1 MSDDFNKDTS
11 LEDEIAKSL
20 QKMAEEETTVAK
32 AFVGTENGVVEKKQN
47 VNDIDYG
54 KTQVV
59 PTIPKEL
66 LKDDE
71 YEENPL
77 LEDDDYSETEEDKIP
92 EADGNISAKKKNDK
106 KKKIIIVSVAATVAV
121 IAIIT
126 IIISAVV
133 TFIATLVIGFD
144 DPVEESNDINHNL
157 MNNVKSPISG
167 KILDLNSVNDE
178 MFSKEVLG
186 KGVALIPNDNK
197 VYSPVEGIISATFE
211 TKHAI
216 GITTDKNMEI
226 LIHIGIDTVKF
237 GGKPFKQFVEKGQR
251 VKQGDLLIEFDKELL
266 KQGDAD
272 LTTMVVITNS
282 NDYLEIIPTKEKR
295 VKMNDD
301 LLTVI

>member
-71 YEENPL
+71 YEEEPL

-92 EADGNISAKKKNDK
+92 EADGNISAKKKNNK

-126 IIISAVV
+126 IIIVVSA
-133 TFIATLVIGFD
+133 
-144 DPVEESNDINHNL
+144 
-157 MNNVKSPISG
+157 
-167 KILDLNSVNDE
+167 
-178 MFSKEVLG
+178 SK
-186 KGVALIPNDNK
+186 KK
-197 VYSPVEGIISATFE
+197 
-211 TKHAI
+211 
-216 GITTDKNMEI
+216 
-226 LIHIGIDTVKF
+226 
-237 GGKPFKQFVEKGQR
+237 KQSY
-251 VKQGDLLIEFDKELL
+251 DCLL
-266 KQGDAD
+266 
-272 LTTMVVITNS
+272 
-282 NDYLEIIPTKEKR
+282 
-295 VKMNDD
+295 
-301 LLTVI
+301 